1 MGVSLQGVVGDA
13 TFCPTLPVPL
23 YGTDKAV
30 GEVATVG
37 LGVLSGALPLAS
49 ADPELVLSFVL
60 LSFQTLIFCLGKASS
75 ALRLRFGALL
85 WRLGRAIEEVAG
97 RGNAGGGPSPPIELR
112 TAFKN

>member
-1 MGVSLQGVVGDA
+1 MGISLLGVVGDV

-23 YGTDKAV
+23 YGTDKVV

-37 LGVLSGALPLAS
+37 LSVLSGALTLAS
-49 ADPELVLSFVL
+49 AGPGLVLPFVL
-60 LSFQTLIFCLGKASS
+60 LSFQTLIFCLDKASS

-85 WRLGRAIEEVAG
+85 WRLGRATAG
-97 RGNAGGGPSPPIELR
+97 RGNAGGGPSPPMELR

>member
-1 MGVSLQGVVGDA
+1 MGISLPGVVGDA
-13 TFCPTLPVPL
+13 TFCPIFPVPL

-37 LGVLSGALPLAS
+37 RGVLSGALILAN
-49 ADPELVLSFVL
+49 ADPELVLPFVL
-60 LSFQTLIFCLGKASS
+60 LSFQTLIFCLDKASS

-85 WRLGRAIEEVAG
+85 WRLGRTIAG
-97 RGNAGGGPSPPIELR
+97 RGNAGGGPSPPMELR